1 MLEIKKNVLELVSF
15 GLQIS
20 IDLLKAL
27 FIEHRGCTDEIED
40 TTKVPFHTI
49 LATKF
54 I

>member
-1 MLEIKKNVLELVSF
+1 MLELVSF

-20 IDLLKAL
+20 INLLKTL
-27 FIEHRGCTDEIED
+27 FIEHGGCTDEIED
-40 TTKVPFHTI
+40 TTKVPFQTI